1 MDASLDTLFLP
12 LQNGDVPPDG
22 RTLFI
27 GARAHAALP
36 ALKADAWQP
45 FKPFTDGLSG
55 VRMVEDLPG
64 SGDYDLVLV
73 AIPKQVEEAKFLIA
87 SGLYA
92 LKEGGHLLLSAA
104 NDANGNRLEKW
115 LKEIGLE
122 SGSLSKNKAR
132 SVWAKR
138 SATIAPL
145 AKDWH
150 VQGRIQKHQ
159 IGDGLEFSTQPG
171 LYGWDKIDAGSK
183 ILAGH
188 LPSALKGTGADF
200 GAGTGY
206 LSYRLLQ
213 AAPSVSSLYI
223 AEADARALACA
234 KINLENVR
242 GGCTLEYLWADLARP
257 ADVPPLDFIVMNPPF
272 HVGKKTD
279 IGLGQAFLDT
289 AVRALKK
296 GGKLYMVANA
306 HLPYEL
312 ILREK
317 FASVKTLAT
326 EQGFKI
332 IEAVK

>member
-12 LQNGDVPPDG
+12 IQNGDVPSGG

-27 GARAHAALP
+27 GARAHPALP
-36 ALKADAWQP
+36 AFKADAWQP
-45 FKPFTDGLSG
+45 FKPLTDGLSG
-55 VRMVEDLPG
+55 VRMVTDLPD

-73 AIPKQVEEAKFLIA
+73 NIPKQVEEAKFLIA
-87 SGLYA
+87 SALYA
-92 LKEGGHLLLSAA
+92 LKEDGTLLLSAA

-115 LKEIGLE
+115 LKELGLDY
-122 SGSLSKNKAR
+122 SSLSKNKAR

-138 SATIAPL
+138 PATIPPL

-150 VQGRIQKHQ
+150 MQGQIQEHQ
-159 IGDGLEFSTQPG
+159 IGDGLQFSTQPG

-188 LPSALKGTGADF
+188 LPLTLKGAGADF

-206 LSYRLLQ
+206 LSYRLLET
-213 AAPSVSSLYI
+213 APSVSTLYV

-242 GGCTLEYLWADLARP
+242 GGCTLEFLWSDLSKP

-272 HVGKKTD
+272 HTGKKTD
-279 IGLGQAFLDT
+279 IGLGQAFIDT

-317 FASVKTLAT
+317 FASVKPLAT
-326 EQGFKI
+326 EQGFKV